1 MNLNCPLG
9 REKEIRMVMDNVMMK
24 RSVLLAGLSGCGK
37 TEILKFLSLSLP
49 GAVYAD
55 RLTPPK
61 ESLTDLAK
69 RINIDLEGK
78 AHPAAALKEKILAK
92 ASEKIFLID
101 HLEAVTPSMGYFL
114 EELAGRAVI
123 IGATSRNKYPNALSR
138 FFQKLT
144 RIEIKNL
151 SREDSVK
158 LIWQELDEARIQD
171 KRIIENMIYLKSGGN
186 PSIIKDI
193 TRAFRDGGYN
203 KEAIGTI
210 EKGGGVKEVDLTPVL
225 LIIGAVVI
233 SARFIALG
241 LNDIDTYI
249 MAGTF
254 GAFFVFVRYFIY
266 RSMRKG

>member
-1 MNLNCPLG
+1 MAGQLIG
-9 REKEIRMVMDNVMMK
+9 RQGEVRAIMDNVMM
-24 RSVLLAGLSGCGK
+24 RRGVLLVGAAGCGK
-37 TEILKFLSLSLP
+37 TEILKFLASSLP
-49 GAVYAD
+49 GTVYAD

-61 ESLTDLAK
+61 ESLAGLAK
-69 RINIDLEGK
+69 GLNIDLGGK
-78 AHPAAALKEKILAK
+78 AQLAASLKEKILEK
-92 ASEKIFLID
+92 AHDKIFLLD
-101 HLEAVTPSMGYFL
+101 HLEAVTPSLGYFL
-114 EELAGRAVI
+114 EELGSRVVI
-123 IGATSRNKYPNALSR
+123 IGATSRVKIPTA
-138 FFQKLT
+138 LT
-144 RIEIKNL
+144 RFYSRLRRIDISNL
-151 SREDSVK
+151 PREDATK
-158 LIWQELDEARIQD
+158 LIWQELDGTRVRD
-171 KRIIENMIYLKSGGN
+171 KRLIENMIYLKTGGN
-186 PSIIKDI
+186 PLAIKDVA
-193 TRAFRDGGYN
+193 RAFKDGGYN